1 MTQAI
6 ILAAGKGVRMQPLT
20 YSRPKPL
27 LRVLGGTIL
36 EHNLS
41 QLDGIVDEVIIVIGY
56 KGDMIKSLIGDKY
69 GSMSIRYVEQK
80 DQLGTGDAA
89 KQTLPFLKDK
99 FILLNGDD
107 LYSKEDVKSC
117 LSLYPSIL
125 LGHVKNP
132 SLFGVVN
139 CYDDFVRGIVEKPE
153 DCVSDSLVN
162 TGLYCLDKSIFDFE
176 IQKSSR
182 GELEFT
188 DYIKAFISNERL
200 HFCATEKWFPVSY
213 PWNLL
218 EANESMLKDMRTGIM
233 GSIKGKVDNGCF
245 IIGNVVIETGA
256 VIKNGTRIEGPAY
269 ICSDAT
275 IGPNAFIRANTVIGP
290 NCSIGSG
297 VEIKNSI
304 IGSNSKIP
312 HLTYI
317 GDSVIGDNCNI
328 AGGTIIANLRL
339 DKDTV
344 KAVVKDKEVDTQR
357 QKFGAVLGDN
367 VNIGINCSIMP
378 GVMIGL
384 NSIIGPNSTVL
395 KNVSNN
401 VKYFTRFNEVIKENK

>member
-20 YSRPKPL
+20 STRPKPL
-27 LRVLGGTIL
+27 LRVLNNTIL
-36 EHNLS
+36 EHNLG
-41 QLDGIVDEVIIVIGY
+41 QLDGVVDEVIIIIGY

-69 GSMSIRYVEQK
+69 GSMSVRYVEQK

-89 KQTLPFLKDK
+89 KQALPFLKDK

-107 LYSKEDVKSC
+107 LYFKEDIKNC
-117 LSLYPSIL
+117 LSLCPSIL
-125 LGHVKNP
+125 LGRVKDP
-132 SLFGVVN
+132 SFFGVVN
-139 CYDDFVRGIVEKPE
+139 CYDNFVRGIVEKPAE
-153 DCVSDSLVN
+153 CASNSLVN

-176 IQKSSR
+176 IKESTR

-188 DYIKAFISNERL
+188 DYIKSFIKNERL
-200 HFCATEKWFPVSY
+200 HFYSTEKWFPVSH

-218 EANESMLKDMRTGIM
+218 EANESMLKNMRVGIM
-233 GSIKGKVDNGCF
+233 GSIKGNVDSGCF
-245 IIGNVVIETGA
+245 IIGNVIIEPGA
-256 VIKNGTRIEGPAY
+256 VIKNGTRIEGPVY
-269 ICSDAT
+269 ICKDAT

-290 NCSIGSG
+290 NCNIGSG
-297 VEIKNSI
+297 VEIKNSV

-317 GDSVIGDNCNI
+317 GDSVIGDDCNI
-328 AGGTIIANLRL
+328 SGGTIIANFRL

-344 KAVVKDKEVDTQR
+344 KVVVKDKKVDTQR

-367 VNIGINCSIMP
+367 ANIGVNCSIMP
-378 GVMIGL
+378 GVTIGF
-384 NSIIGPNSTVL
+384 NAIIGPNSTVF

-401 VKYFTRFNEVIKENK
+401 VKYFTKFNEVIEENK